1 MKKQFPGTY
10 LFKHFNGY
18 LILKVPSTFKIST
31 LFQTMNAV
39 EKQLGFSDIAI
50 TNSSLED
57 VFMKVVE
64 KFDSEEKNFY
74 PYNSEEIEDN
84 DDNNSG

>member
-1 MKKQFPGTY
+1 
-10 LFKHFNGY
+10 
-18 LILKVPSTFKIST
+18 
-31 LFQTMNAV
+31 
-39 EKQLGFSDIAI
+39 
-50 TNSSLED
+50 
-57 VFMKVVE
+57 MKVVE